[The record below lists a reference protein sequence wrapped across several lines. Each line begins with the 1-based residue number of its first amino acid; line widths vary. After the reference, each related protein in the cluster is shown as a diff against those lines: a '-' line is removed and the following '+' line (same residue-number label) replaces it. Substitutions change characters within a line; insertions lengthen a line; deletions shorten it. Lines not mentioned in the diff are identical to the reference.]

1 MGGRSDNVTWH
12 AGEVSPQR
20 RAAATGGPGA
30 TVWMT
35 GLPASGKST
44 IAIAVEQ
51 ALLDRR
57 RAAYLLDGD
66 NLRHGLNGNLG
77 FSAEDR
83 AENVRRVAE
92 VSRLLADAGVV
103 ALVSVV
109 SPYAADRA
117 RARELHARH
126 RLAFAEV
133 FVDTPLEECERRDP
147 KGLYARARAG
157 ELTGMTG
164 VDDPYERPQRPDLA
178 LRPLEQSVEQSAA
191 AVLALVEGLDVR
203 PEAERSPQSAGPE
216 APRPDVRPEAEP
228 RSQSAGPEAPRR

>member
-1 MGGRSDNVTWH
+1 
-12 AGEVSPQR
+12 
-20 RAAATGGPGA
+20 
-30 TVWMT
+30 MT

-44 IAIAVEQ
+44 IAVAVEQ

-66 NLRHGLNGNLG
+66 NLRHGLNGDLG

-83 AENVRRVAE
+83 AENVRRVGE
-92 VSRLLADAGVV
+92 VSRLLADAGIV

-109 SPYAADRA
+109 SPYAADRD

-126 RLAFAEV
+126 RLAFFEV
-133 FVDTPLEECERRDP
+133 FVDTPLDECERRDP

-164 VDDPYERPQRPDLA
+164 VDAPYERPQGPDLA

-191 AVLALVEGLDVR
+191 AVLALVEGLDAR
-203 PEAERSPQSAGPE
+203 PEAERPPQSAG
-216 APRPDVRPEAEP
+216 RD
-228 RSQSAGPEAPRR
+228 APRR